1 MNKIMRMFIRSAFAL
16 LISMPVS
23 YVMATDEPTQDAAT
37 QAQIK
42 KEEKNPIRA
51 IRPLPLTDG
60 IMAVLSK
67 EGKTTFASA
76 PNARF
81 AFKGVIYD
89 SWTRKT
95 ITTLEQVNEAYLVP
109 MEVTGIK
116 IEDLALFSIG
126 NPDKPKMGTIFVDPV
141 AKSSQDYLKSIVA
154 ESDKYNFDVVM
165 LATSSK
171 GSVAR
176 FKRLWCSSNKAVAL
190 GDLILGGEK
199 SYEYPSVKDCDV
211 DAMIR
216 TGIAQQIL
224 NIKVTPYTIRADGL
238 MYNGTPKN
246 LDEWLQYDIHAQEKK

>member
-1 MNKIMRMFIRSAFAL
+1 MRTFRKSAFAL

-23 YVMATDEPTQDAAT
+23 YAMATEETIQDTAAK
-37 QAQIK
+37 AQIE
-42 KEEKNPIRA
+42 KEENNPIRA

-60 IMAVLSK
+60 IMAVLAK
-67 EGKTTFASA
+67 DGKTTFASA

-95 ITTLEQVNEAYLVP
+95 ISTLTHVNDAYLVP
-109 MEVTGIK
+109 IEATGIK

-126 NPDKPKMGTIFVDPV
+126 NPEKPKMGTIFVDPV
-141 AKSSQDYLKSIVA
+141 AKGSQEYLKSIVA

-165 LATSSK
+165 LATSNE
-171 GSVAR
+171 GSVER

-199 SYEYPSVKDCDV
+199 SYEYPAIKDCDI

-238 MYNGTPKN
+238 MYSGTPKN
-246 LDEWLQYDIHAQEKK
+246 LDEWLQYDVHAQEKK